1 MAPSGVSD
9 EYGPFLTRFAR
20 DGRTLERNSPFV
32 GPHPLP
38 LVLARR
44 QPNKGMEG
52 LAAIL
57 GGRIFVGMMQDPLFN
72 PDKASV
78 K

>member
-1 MAPSGVSD
+1 
-9 EYGPFLTRFAR
+9 
-20 DGRTLERNSPFV
+20 
-32 GPHPLP
+32 
-38 LVLARR
+38 
-44 QPNKGMEG
+44 MEG